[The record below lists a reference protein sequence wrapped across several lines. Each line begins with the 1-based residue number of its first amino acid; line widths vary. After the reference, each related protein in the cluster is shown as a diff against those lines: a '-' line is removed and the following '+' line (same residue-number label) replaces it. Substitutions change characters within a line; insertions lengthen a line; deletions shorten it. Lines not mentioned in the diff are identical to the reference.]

1 MTEWEDPS
9 TIANMTDAYTVA
21 EEWQP
26 ASELRTVRDLTSTQ
40 LTEQEHTDQD
50 TTESG
55 SNSEST
61 YISTTFTRVGERTL
75 RSVTSNSTSPYVE
88 DTSGSISETASHAV
102 TGQVEKTGV
111 TQHTEYTNDGLF
123 TESGHSEAT
132 SEDFF
137 TNATQEEEVFETEVS
152 HGSQITQSHTGP
164 QITQSHTGQP
174 TVTGSDFES
183 KTSNPSSTP
192 PLTVIN
198 SSDSE
203 TDATV
208 DSSTNQTFYIDNNS
222 SSPSFIL
229 PDETHTNV
237 SHQDGETT
245 ETPIGTMS
253 TSRGEKPDKPQTFME
268 ETLIPD
274 LTTELSTLLDMTT
287 SVDEFQSTQQ
297 TFVSQT
303 SSYPEPTE
311 VLSTVT
317 GPSTHKPALTEE
329 DTHVAS
335 TVPIMSTTLAST
347 ATTVPLTTHQFQA
360 STTAETHSMPHS
372 TLSAT
377 ETTQKTTPTTEQHRP
392 TTETA
397 SPSLS
402 ASSSQSGASATDL
415 STRHFE
421 TSTATPGRTT
431 AHSQHTTASYNKSTP
446 TMSTVGITTEKRTV
460 TEATTSQMPVK
471 FSLTPGVFFSRY
483 AFLHCLTI
491 LYILGLAI
499 CLMVPYEF
507 Q

>member
-9 TIANMTDAYTVA
+9 TIANITDVYTVA

-26 ASELRTVRDLTSTQ
+26 ASEFRTVRDLTLTQ

-61 YISTTFTRVGERTL
+61 YISATFSRAGERTL
-75 RSVTSNSTSPYVE
+75 LSVTSNSTSPYVE
-88 DTSGSISETASHAV
+88 DTSTSISETASHAV

-111 TQHTEYTNDGLF
+111 TQHMEYTEDALF
-123 TESGHSEAT
+123 TESGRSEGT
-132 SEDFF
+132 SEDFR
-137 TNATQEEEVFETEVS
+137 TNATQKEVFETEVS
-152 HGSQITQSHTGP
+152 HRS

-203 TDATV
+203 TDTTA
-208 DSSTNQTFYIDNNS
+208 DSSTNQTFYIDNS
-222 SSPSFIL
+222 SSSSFIPPFIL
-229 PDETHTNV
+229 PDETHTNA

-245 ETPIGTMS
+245 ETPTGTVS
-253 TSRGEKPDKPQTFME
+253 TSIGEKPDEPQSFME
-268 ETLIPD
+268 ETTIPG
-274 LTTELSTLLDMTT
+274 LTTELSTLWDMTT
-287 SVDEFQSTQQ
+287 SVDESQSTQQ
-297 TFVSQT
+297 AFVSQT
-303 SSYPEPTE
+303 TSPPEPTE

-317 GPSTHKPALTEE
+317 GPSTHKPPLTEE
-329 DTHVAS
+329 DTHEAS
-335 TVPIMSTTLAST
+335 TVPITSSTLAST

-377 ETTQKTTPTTEQHRP
+377 ETTQKTTPTTEQHHP
-392 TTETA
+392 TTGTA
-397 SPSLS
+397 TPSLS
-402 ASSSQSGASATDL
+402 ASSPQSGANATDL
-415 STRHFE
+415 STSHFE
-421 TSTATPGRTT
+421 TSTATPGSTT

-446 TMSTVGITTEKRTV
+446 TMSTVGITTGKRAV

-471 FSLTPGVFFSRY
+471 FSLTPGVFSQDT
-483 AFLHCLTI
+483 HSCI
-491 LYILGLAI
+491 
-499 CLMVPYEF
+499 V
-507 Q
+507 